1 MNSLDQ
7 EAAPFVAQGQEL
19 LRLRRDAEALECF
32 ERARASLPG
41 TAAAVIGH
49 CQALLRL
56 GRPDDAREVLDQA
69 LLAQPTL
76 RGMDGVRAQVSL
88 LEGDAEAA
96 WAAAEGGRSPDRE
109 DAIAL
114 MVRGVLLLEKGN
126 AAESLA
132 EFDQAIAQDP
142 ALASAHQGRGGALAA
157 LGRPQEAMQSFGRAA
172 GLDPNNAVIPVRI
185 GHLLIRLNQFAAAAE
200 AFAAALALDPRQV
213 DALQGHAQCLA
224 ALGRTLEATE
234 AYARLLAVAPDA
246 PYMRGEHFHLMMH
259 CCDWREFEHQCQDL
273 AMRVRH
279 GERVDNPGSFL
290 TYCDSPADQ
299 RRCAEIFAR
308 DFCEP
313 PAGVTAAGRG
323 AGGGVERAPR
333 IRIAYLSADFCEHAT
348 ASLAAGLFEAHD
360 KSKFET
366 FGISFGPDD
375 GSVMRQRLMRAF
387 DHFEDVR
394 HLSDEQIAR
403 FLQARGI
410 DIAVDLKGY
419 TLGSR
424 PHIMALRPA
433 PVQVSYLGYPGT
445 LGAHFMDY
453 IVADRTVIPEDSQR
467 HYAEQVIYMPDC
479 YQVNDFSRRAGALPT
494 RRAAGLPE
502 SAFVFCCFNSHYK
515 ITPLVFDEWMQVLT
529 AVPHGILWLLAGNG
543 AAEEN
548 LRREALWHGIEAERI
563 VFAPRQAAAQ
573 HLARYALAD
582 VFLDTRPYNAHTTAS
597 DALWSGVPVITR
609 PGDGFASRVAT
620 SLLRAVGLPQ
630 LSVGS
635 SRDYTDLAIRLAHSP
650 AELESLKR
658 ALVRA
663 RDDSALFDTARFCR
677 HLESAFETVARSR
690 RGEPPSPLVL
700 EQVRV

>member
-1 MNSLDQ
+1 MNMLAQ
-7 EAAPFVAQGQEL
+7 EAASFVTQGQEL
-19 LRLRRDAEALECF
+19 LRLRRDVEALECF
-32 ERARASLPG
+32 ERARASSPS
-41 TAAAVIGH
+41 TAALVIGE

-56 GRPDDAREVLDQA
+56 GRHADAREVLDNA
-69 LLAQPTL
+69 LLDQPTL
-76 RGMDGVRAQVSL
+76 RGTHGVRAQVYL
-88 LEGDAEAA
+88 LKGDAEAA
-96 WAAAEGGRSPDRE
+96 WAAATEGRGLDCE
-109 DAIAL
+109 DSIAL

-126 AAESLA
+126 AAEALA

-157 LGRPQEAMQSFGRAA
+157 LGRPQEAMQSFGMAA

-185 GHLLIRLNQFAAAAE
+185 GHLLIHLNHFAAAAE
-200 AFAAALALDPRQV
+200 AFAAALALDPRQI

-224 ALGRTLEATE
+224 ALDRSLEATE
-234 AYARLLAVAPDA
+234 AYARLLAVAPDT
-246 PYMRGEHFHLMMH
+246 PYMRGEHFHLLMH
-259 CCDWREFEHQCQDL
+259 CCDWREFEHQSQDL
-273 AMRVRH
+273 AIRVRR

-290 TYCDSPADQ
+290 THCDSPADQ
-299 RRCAEIFAR
+299 RRCAEIFAS

-313 PAGVTAAGRG
+313 PTGVAAAGRG
-323 AGGGVERAPR
+323 AGGGVEPAPR
-333 IRIAYLSADFCEHAT
+333 IRLAYLSADFYEHAT
-348 ASLAAGLFEAHD
+348 AFLAAGLFEAHD

-375 GSVMRQRLMRAF
+375 GSVMRQRLVRAF

-394 HLSDEQIAR
+394 HLSDGQIAE
-403 FLQARGI
+403 LLEARGI

-419 TLGSR
+419 TLGAR

-467 HYAEQVIYMPDC
+467 HYAERVIYMPDC
-479 YQVNDFSRRAGALPT
+479 YQVNDSSRRAGAVPP

-515 ITPLVFDEWMQVLT
+515 ITPPVFDEWMQVLR
-529 AVPHGILWLLAGNG
+529 AVPHGILWLLAGNDT
-543 AAEEN
+543 AEEN
-548 LRREALWHGIEAERI
+548 LRREALWHGVEAERI
-563 VFAPRQAAAQ
+563 VFAPRQSAAQ
-573 HLARYALAD
+573 HLARCALAD

-597 DALWSGVPVITR
+597 DALWSGVPIITR

-620 SLLRAVGLPQ
+620 SLLRAVRLPQ

-635 SRDYTDLAIRLAHSP
+635 SREYIDLAIRLAQSP

-658 ALVRA
+658 VLARA
-663 RDDSALFDTARFCR
+663 RDESALFDTARFCR
-677 HLESAFETVARSR
+677 HLESAFTEIVARSR

-700 EQVRV
+700 EEL